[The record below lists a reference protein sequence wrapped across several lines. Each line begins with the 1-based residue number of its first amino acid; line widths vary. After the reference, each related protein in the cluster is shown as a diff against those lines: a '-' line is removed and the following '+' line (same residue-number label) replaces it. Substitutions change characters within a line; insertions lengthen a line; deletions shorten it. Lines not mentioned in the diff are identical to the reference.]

1 MISITIFNY
10 EFRER
15 IRSVITWAL
24 SVTLLIFVYTAL
36 FPSFA
41 EEAELMKQLLANFPP
56 ELLAAFGMT
65 GIDLT
70 TVMGYFS
77 FIFLFV
83 QVALAVQAAHYGFDL
98 VSVEEREMTADF
110 LLSKP
115 VTRSQVLTA
124 KLAAALAG
132 LALTQAVIWAACF
145 GLINL
150 FRGDRAYDPGL
161 MALILAGLIPFQ
173 LFFLMV
179 GVAVSLLLRRVRS
192 VTFYALALALGMY
205 FFGAFSD
212 ITGDVKLENLTP
224 FKHFDANY
232 VVHHGRYD
240 LSLVAIS
247 LVVIVVATLA
257 SYRLYLRRDI
267 PTTA

>member
-1 MISITIFNY
+1 MSTTIFAY
-10 EFRER
+10 EFRTR
-15 IRSVITWAL
+15 LRSVVTWAL
-24 SVTLLIFVYTAL
+24 ALTVLIAVYTAL

-65 GIDLT
+65 GIDLA
-70 TVMGYFS
+70 TVMGFFS
-77 FIFLFV
+77 LVFLFV
-83 QVALAVQAAHYGFDL
+83 QVGLAVQAANYGFDL

-110 LLSKP
+110 LLTKP
-115 VTRSQVLTA
+115 VTRTQVLTA

-132 LALTQAVIWAACF
+132 LALTQAVMWGASF
-145 GLINL
+145 GFVNL
-150 FRGDRAYDPGL
+150 FREGRPYEPEV

-179 GVAVSLLLRRVRS
+179 GVVVSLLVRRVRS

-205 FFGAFSD
+205 LLSAFSD

-224 FKHFDANY
+224 FKHFDATY
-232 VVHHGRYD
+232 VVQHGGYD

-247 LVVIVVATLA
+247 VVVVILATIG
-257 SYRLYLRRDI
+257 SYRLYRRRDI
-267 PTTA
+267 PTAA